1 MPPFIKLLPQK
12 TTVNSKFVSKPF
24 HCMPIFDLKLP
35 PSIARALNLPVSDP
49 RQQQIK
55 VLKKLLRKARFTQFG
70 QLYRFDEIL
79 MSRHP
84 GKKFQQLVP
93 AYDYNKI
100 YAQWWHKAKD
110 GIPDVCWPGVIHYFA
125 LSSGTSDASS
135 KFIPITKDLIRSNTI
150 TSFKQL
156 FSLAKYEDVPKSAI
170 GKGWLMLGGSTQL
183 QKGPTYFAGDLSG
196 IQQKNIPFWFQGL
209 GLYKPGKKIAREKD
223 WAKKLEEIV
232 DNAPNWDIGFIVGV
246 PAWLQLCMEKIIER
260 YRLNNIHEMWPNLAF
275 YVHGGVAMEPYKKG
289 FEKLLGQ
296 PITYIET
303 YLASEGFLAYQN
315 RQDAVGMHLAL
326 NNNIFFEFV
335 PFDEANFDIDGNM
348 VETPETFMIHEIE
361 ENKDYAILISTNA
374 GTWRYAIGD
383 TVKLVNKEKSEI
395 IITGRTKHFLSM
407 VGEHLS
413 VDNMNK
419 AIEMVSEELNISIPE
434 FTVAGEP
441 YGLFFAHHWF
451 VATND
456 LVDKDTLRCRI
467 DEKLKELNDDYE
479 VERKHALKAVIV
491 TVLSEDTFMDF
502 MKSKGKVG
510 GQHKFPRVLK
520 GKMLEDWQKFLE
532 RTAIYVQG

>member
-1 MPPFIKLLPQK
+1 
-12 TTVNSKFVSKPF
+12 
-24 HCMPIFDLKLP
+24 MPIFDLKLP
-35 PSIARALNLPVSDP
+35 KSIARALNLPVSDP
-49 RQQQIK
+49 RRQQIN

-70 QLYRFDEIL
+70 QLYKFDEIL

-93 AYDYNKI
+93 TFDYNKLFT
-100 YAQWWHKAKD
+100 QWWHKAKE

-156 FSLAKYEDVPKSAI
+156 LSLARYEDVPRSAI
-170 GKGWLMLGGSTQL
+170 GKGWLLLGGSTQL

-209 GLYKPGKKIAREKD
+209 GLYKPGKKIAKEKD

-232 DNAPNWDIGFIVGV
+232 DKAPDWDIGFIVGV

-260 YRLNNIHEMWPNLAF
+260 YKLNNIHEIWPNLAF
-275 YVHGGVAMEPYKKG
+275 YVHGGVAMEPYKMG
-289 FEKLLGQ
+289 FEKLLGK

-315 RQDAVGMHLAL
+315 RQDSVGMHLAL

-335 PFDEANFDIDGNM
+335 PFDQNNFDHEGNM
-348 VETPETFMIHEIE
+348 VEEPVTLMVHEIE

-383 TVKLVNKEKSEI
+383 TVRLVDKEKSEI

-419 AIEMVSEELNISIPE
+419 AIEMVSEDLNISIPE

-441 YGLFFAHHWF
+441 SGLFFAHHWY
-451 VATND
+451 VATDDMVNNE
-456 LVDKDTLRCRI
+456 TLRLRI
-467 DEKLKELNDDYE
+467 DEKLKGLNDDYE
-479 VERKHALKAVIV
+479 VERKHALKEVIV
-491 TVLSEDTFMDF
+491 TVLSEETFMAF

-520 GKMLEDWQKFLE
+520 GKMLEDWRKFLE
-532 RTAIYVQG
+532 KAAIHS